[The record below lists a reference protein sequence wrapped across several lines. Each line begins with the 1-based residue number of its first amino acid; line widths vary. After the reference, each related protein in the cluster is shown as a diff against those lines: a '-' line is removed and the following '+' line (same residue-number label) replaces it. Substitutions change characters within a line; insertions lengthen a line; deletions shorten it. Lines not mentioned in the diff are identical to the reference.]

1 MKFELKKDL
10 IKHELGDF
18 ARLIE
23 SQEGDLKLNELSF
36 DEHLEYLLEACKQT
50 YRVCY
55 IRMPD
60 LIRNFENHRDDLRE
74 LTKYRKRIGNY
85 NILII
90 DEWLNYKLPEKDAK
104 MLYELFEQRSGVN
117 PTIFVGQ
124 FPVDEWH
131 DRMGGGTQADSI
143 MDRIVHNAYEIPS
156 SDTNLRKIY
165 DSKKLKKLVD
175 EIEK

>member
-1 MKFELKKDL
+1 
-10 IKHELGDF
+10 
-18 ARLIE
+18 
-23 SQEGDLKLNELSF
+23 
-36 DEHLEYLLEACKQT
+36 
-50 YRVCY
+50 
-55 IRMPD
+55 
-60 LIRNFENHRDDLRE
+60 
-74 LTKYRKRIGNY
+74 
-85 NILII
+85 
-90 DEWLNYKLPEKDAK
+90 
-104 MLYELFEQRSGVN
+104 MLYELFKQRSGVK

-131 DRMGGGTQADSI
+131 DRIGGGTQADSI